1 MKQKITFYCL
11 LFSILINLYLVSDYG
26 KRLQYTQN
34 KTTLLNT
41 KVDRLKD
48 SIQVLN
54 KRLIAVPQATE

>member
-11 LFSILINLYLVSDYG
+11 LFSILINLYLISDYG

-34 KTTLLNT
+34 KTTLLIT

-54 KRLIAVPQATE
+54 KRLTAVPQATE

>member
-11 LFSILINLYLVSDYG
+11 LFSILINLYLISDYG

-34 KTTLLNT
+34 KTALLIT

-54 KRLIAVPQATE
+54 KRLTAVPQATE

>member
-11 LFSILINLYLVSDYG
+11 LFSILINLYLISDYG
-26 KRLQYTQN
+26 KRLQYTHNITEQ
-34 KTTLLNT
+34 LIT

-54 KRLIAVPQATE
+54 TRLTAVPQATE

>member
-1 MKQKITFYCL
+1 VKQKITFYCL
-11 LFSILINLYLVSDYG
+11 LFSILINLYLISDYG

-34 KTTLLNT
+34 KTALLIT

-54 KRLIAVPQATE
+54 KRLTAVPQATE

>member
-11 LFSILINLYLVSDYG
+11 LFSILINLYLISDYG
-26 KRLQYTQN
+26 KRLKYTQN
-34 KTTLLNT
+34 KTALLIT

-54 KRLIAVPQATE
+54 KRLTAVPQATE

>member
-11 LFSILINLYLVSDYG
+11 LFSILINLYLISDYG
-26 KRLQYTQN
+26 RRLQYTQN
-34 KTTLLNT
+34 KTALLIT

-54 KRLIAVPQATE
+54 KRLTAVPQATE

>member
-11 LFSILINLYLVSDYG
+11 LFSILINLYLISDYG
-26 KRLQYTQN
+26 KRLQYTQS
-34 KTTLLNT
+34 KTTLLIT

-54 KRLIAVPQATE
+54 KRLTAVPQATE